1 MTSFFL
7 PALLRSTT
15 GKTAVFW
22 VLSGLWGFITILPH
36 ALLTAQ
42 PTAVPVL
49 PAPPPARGD
58 ARNPNPMPDTRVL
71 AVVFLEWLQGPAQ
84 GRGAV
89 RPVRYRGRE
98 AGRLSA
104 RGVPPRAERHGARAA
119 RSSGR
124 AGTARRRSSLAASR
138 GRRSRTRRSGPS
150 NRLRTPTSH
159 PTPARPSAPPRRRG
173 PRARAR

>member
-71 AVVFLEWLQGPAQ
+71 AVVFLEWLQGPSLL
-84 GRGAV
+84 
-89 RPVRYRGRE
+89 
-98 AGRLSA
+98 AGKDGMETDFEPDMAELLVWSSCFASAHLSGSA
-104 RGVPPRAERHGARAA
+104 IK
-119 RSSGR
+119 
-124 AGTARRRSSLAASR
+124 LAA
-138 GRRSRTRRSGPS
+138 GLHTGIGLTTL
-150 NRLRTPTSH
+150 NT
-159 PTPARPSAPPRRRG
+159 
-173 PRARAR
+173 